1 MSTNQNGLLN
11 GPAQPLIIALTL
23 AVGLLLGR
31 GCNDV
36 SQHSPHKDNR
46 ISHILNQ
53 IEVLYVDSID
63 RESLIDVA
71 VQSIVQE
78 LDPHT
83 NYFSSEEILANT
95 VLMEG
100 NFEGIGVEF
109 IIRDDTLMVV
119 NAIPGGPSES
129 SGIKA
134 GDRIVEVE
142 GESISGPELTNDR
155 VMKLLKGPRG
165 TQVDLGIIRNGNV
178 LGDKDTPL
186 EEVFN
191 VTIERARI
199 PVHSVVASFVLENT
213 VGYLKVIRFSATTAI
228 EFERSMKDLAKQG
241 ATSVIVDLRGNGG
254 GYLRSATDM
263 LDRFLDEGLGI
274 VYTEGKASPRIDY
287 NSTYHGEYSSWPIA
301 VLIDEN
307 SASASEIFAGALQ
320 DNDRGLI
327 VGRRSFGK
335 GLVQEE
341 FTVPNPLS
349 GAGALRLTVARF
361 YTPSGRAIQKPYGE
375 GVNYANDYQDRIAS
389 GELFLEDSIQLADT
403 VAYRTLQGRK
413 VYGGGGITPDVFIPL
428 DSTQSN
434 RALAELVWTG
444 ALRDASFTWVDL
456 HRAENLE
463 NNLSE
468 TSSVWTNS
476 TTGGLSTIKRV
487 AEGQGTVW
495 PDKSSEEGREEIE
508 RIVIGFFAQVVRN
521 VKGENAYH
529 QVRTSGDE
537 FVERALYELLEDE
550 RFGTRE
556 GGVYL
561 LLNDSMITDQTL
573 NMY

>member
-1 MSTNQNGLLN
+1 
-11 GPAQPLIIALTL
+11 
-23 AVGLLLGR
+23 
-31 GCNDV
+31 
-36 SQHSPHKDNR
+36 
-46 ISHILNQ
+46 
-53 IEVLYVDSID
+53 DSID

-83 NYFSSEEILANT
+83 NYFTSEDILANAS
-95 VLMEG
+95 LMEG

-129 SGIKA
+129 AGIKA

-142 GESISGPELTNDR
+142 GESISSPDLTNDR

-165 TQVDLGIIRNGNV
+165 TQVDLGIFRNNSALAGN
-178 LGDKDTPL
+178 GASL
-186 EEVFN
+186 EERLK

-199 PVHSVVASFVLENT
+199 PIQSVVATFVLENS
-213 VGYLKVIRFSATTAI
+213 VGYIKVIRFSATTAI
-228 EFERSMKDLAKQG
+228 EFEQSMRDLAKQG

-254 GYLRSATDM
+254 GYLHSATDM

-274 VYTEGKASPRIDY
+274 VYTEGKASPRINY
-287 NSTYHGEYSSWPIA
+287 NSTYRGEYSSWPIA

-327 VGRRSFGK
+327 LGRRSFGK

-341 FTVPNPLS
+341 FSVPNALS

-389 GELFLEDSIQLADT
+389 GELFLADSIQHADT
-403 VAYRTLQGRK
+403 LAYRTLLGRK
-413 VYGGGGITPDVFIPL
+413 VYGGGGITPDVFIAL
-428 DSTQSN
+428 DSTESN

-456 HRAENLE
+456 HRAENLI

-468 TSSVWTNS
+468 TGSIWTNS
-476 TTGGLSTIKRV
+476 TTGGLSTIKKV
-487 AEGQGTVW
+487 AERQGTVW
-495 PDKSSEEGREEIE
+495 PDKSSEQGREEIE
-508 RIVIGFFAQVVRN
+508 RIMIRFFAQVVRN
-521 VKGENAYH
+521 VKGENAFH
-529 QVRTSGDE
+529 KVRTSGDA
-537 FVERALYELLEDE
+537 FIERALYELLEDD
-550 RFGTRE
+550 RFGSEE
-556 GGVYL
+556 GRVYL
-561 LLNDSMITDQTL
+561 LQNDSTISNQNL

>member
-1 MSTNQNGLLN
+1 MSTTQNGLLN

-31 GCNDV
+31 GCNDTSV
-36 SQHSPHKDNR
+36 NSLQKDNR

-83 NYFSSEEILANT
+83 NYFSREEILANT
-95 VLMEG
+95 SLMEG

-119 NAIPGGPSES
+119 NAIPGGPSENA
-129 SGIKA
+129 GIKS
-134 GDRIVEVE
+134 GDRIVEVG
-142 GESISGPELTNDR
+142 GESISGQDLNNDR

-165 TQVDLGIIRNGNV
+165 TKVDLGLIRNGHAWDETGTT
-178 LGDKDTPL
+178 LGG
-186 EEVFN
+186 VFK
-191 VTIERARI
+191 VTIERERI
-199 PVHSVVASFVLENT
+199 PIHSVVASFLLENK
-213 VGYLKVIRFSATTAI
+213 VGYIKVIRFSATTAL
-228 EFERSMKDLAKQG
+228 EFESSMKDLAQKG
-241 ATSVIVDLRGNGG
+241 ATSVIVDIRGNGG

-263 LDRFLDEGLGI
+263 IDRFLDEGLGI

-287 NSTYHGEYSSWPIA
+287 TSSYNGEYSSWPIA
-301 VLIDEN
+301 VLIDES

-341 FTVPNPLS
+341 FSVPNAIS

-375 GVNYANDYQDRIAS
+375 GVDYDQDYQDRIES
-389 GELFLEDSIQLADT
+389 GELFLEDSIQPTDT
-403 VAYRTLQGRK
+403 VTYRTLLGRK
-413 VYGGGGITPDVFIPL
+413 VYGGGGITPDIFIPL
-428 DSTQSN
+428 DSSQTN
-434 RALAELVWTG
+434 RAMAELVWTG
-444 ALRDASFTWVDL
+444 ALRDAAFTWVDL
-456 HRAENLE
+456 HRADDLE

-468 TSSVWTNS
+468 ASSIWTNKA
-476 TTGGLSTIKRV
+476 TGGLSAIKIA
-487 AEGQGTVW
+487 AEKQGTVW
-495 PDKSSEEGREEIE
+495 PEKSNEEGREEIE
-508 RIVIGFFAQVVRN
+508 RIMIRFFAQVIRN
-521 VKGENAYH
+521 VKGDNAYYK
-529 QVRTSGDE
+529 VRTAGDE
-537 FVERALYELLEDE
+537 FVERALYELLEE
-550 RFGTRE
+550 GRFGTRE
-556 GGVYL
+556 GRVYL
-561 LLNDSMITDQTL
+561 LLNDSVLTDQTL
-573 NMY
+573 NIY

>member
-1 MSTNQNGLLN
+1 MSTTQNGLLN

-31 GCNDV
+31 GCNDTSV
-36 SQHSPHKDNR
+36 NSLHKDNR

-83 NYFSSEEILANT
+83 NYFSRDEILANT
-95 VLMEG
+95 ALMEG

-119 NAIPGGPSES
+119 NAIPGGPSENA
-129 SGIKA
+129 GIKS
-134 GDRIVEVE
+134 GDRIVEVG
-142 GESISGPELTNDR
+142 GESISGQDLNNDR

-165 TQVDLGIIRNGNV
+165 TKVDLGLIRNGHAWDETGTT
-178 LGDKDTPL
+178 LGG
-186 EEVFN
+186 VFK
-191 VTIERARI
+191 VTIERERI
-199 PVHSVVASFVLENT
+199 PIHSVVASFLLENK
-213 VGYLKVIRFSATTAI
+213 VGYIKVIRFSATTAL
-228 EFERSMKDLAKQG
+228 EFESSMKDLAQKG
-241 ATSVIVDLRGNGG
+241 ATSVIVDIRGNGG

-263 LDRFLDEGLGI
+263 IDRFLDEGLGI

-287 NSTYHGEYSSWPIA
+287 TSSYNGEYCSWPIA
-301 VLIDEN
+301 VLIDES

-341 FTVPNPLS
+341 FSVPNAIS

-375 GVNYANDYQDRIAS
+375 GVDYDHDYQDRIES
-389 GELFLEDSIQLADT
+389 GELFLEDSIQPTDT
-403 VAYRTLQGRK
+403 VTYRTLLGRK
-413 VYGGGGITPDVFIPL
+413 VYGGGGITPDIFIPL
-428 DSTQSN
+428 DSSQTN
-434 RALAELVWTG
+434 RAMAELVWTG
-444 ALRDASFTWVDL
+444 ALRDAAFTWVDL
-456 HRAENLE
+456 HRAEGLE

-468 TSSVWTNS
+468 SSSIWTNK
-476 TTGGLSTIKRV
+476 TNGGLSAIKFA
-487 AEGQGTVW
+487 AEKQGTVW
-495 PDKSSEEGREEIE
+495 PDKSNEEGREEIE
-508 RIVIGFFAQVVRN
+508 RIMIRFFAQVIRN
-521 VKGENAYH
+521 VKGDNAYYK
-529 QVRTSGDE
+529 VITAGDE
-537 FVERALYELLEDE
+537 FVERALYELLEE
-550 RFGTRE
+550 GRFGTRE
-556 GGVYL
+556 GRVYL
-561 LLNDSMITDQTL
+561 LLNDSVLTDQTL
-573 NMY
+573 NIY

>member
-1 MSTNQNGLLN
+1 MSTTQNGLLN

-31 GCNDV
+31 GCNDTSV
-36 SQHSPHKDNR
+36 NSLQKDNR

-83 NYFSSEEILANT
+83 NYFSREEILANT
-95 VLMEG
+95 SLMEG

-119 NAIPGGPSES
+119 NAIPGGPSENA
-129 SGIKA
+129 GIKS
-134 GDRIVEVE
+134 GDRIVEVG
-142 GESISGPELTNDR
+142 GESISGQDLNNDR

-165 TQVDLGIIRNGNV
+165 TKVDLGLIRNGHAWDETDTT
-178 LGDKDTPL
+178 LGG
-186 EEVFN
+186 VFK
-191 VTIERARI
+191 VTIERERI
-199 PVHSVVASFVLENT
+199 PIHSVVASFLLENK
-213 VGYLKVIRFSATTAI
+213 VGYIKVIRFSATTAL
-228 EFERSMKDLAKQG
+228 EFESSMKDLAQKG
-241 ATSVIVDLRGNGG
+241 ATSVIVDIRGNGG

-263 LDRFLDEGLGI
+263 IDRFLDEGLGI

-287 NSTYHGEYSSWPIA
+287 TSSYNGEYSSWPIA
-301 VLIDEN
+301 VLIDES

-341 FTVPNPLS
+341 FSVPNAIS

-375 GVNYANDYQDRIAS
+375 GVDYDQDYQDRIES
-389 GELFLEDSIQLADT
+389 GELFLEDSIQPTDT
-403 VAYRTLQGRK
+403 VTYRTLLGRK
-413 VYGGGGITPDVFIPL
+413 VYGGGGITPDIFIPL
-428 DSTQSN
+428 DSSQTN
-434 RALAELVWTG
+434 RAMAELVWTG
-444 ALRDASFTWVDL
+444 ALRDAAFTWVDL
-456 HRAENLE
+456 HRAEGLE

-468 TSSVWTNS
+468 SSSIWTNK
-476 TTGGLSTIKRV
+476 TKGGLSAIKFA
-487 AEGQGTVW
+487 AEKQGTVW
-495 PDKSSEEGREEIE
+495 PDKSNEEGREEIE
-508 RIVIGFFAQVVRN
+508 RIMIRFFAQVIRN
-521 VKGENAYH
+521 VKGDNAYYK
-529 QVRTSGDE
+529 VRTAGDE
-537 FVERALYELLEDE
+537 FVERALYELLEE
-550 RFGTRE
+550 GRFGTRE
-556 GGVYL
+556 GRVYL
-561 LLNDSMITDQTL
+561 LLNDSVLTDQTL
-573 NMY
+573 NIY

>member
-1 MSTNQNGLLN
+1 MSTNQNGFLN

-31 GCNDV
+31 GCNYTSV
-36 SQHSPHKDNR
+36 NSLHKDNR

-83 NYFSSEEILANT
+83 NYFSREEIIANT
-95 VLMEG
+95 SLMEG

-119 NAIPGGPSES
+119 NAIPGGPSENA
-129 SGIKA
+129 GIKS
-134 GDRIVEVE
+134 GDRIVEVG
-142 GESISGPELTNDR
+142 GESISGQDLNNDR

-165 TQVDLGIIRNGNV
+165 TKVDLGLIRNGHAWDETGTNLV
-178 LGDKDTPL
+178 DVIK
-186 EEVFN
+186 
-191 VTIERARI
+191 VTIERERI
-199 PVHSVVASFVLENT
+199 PIHSVVASFVLENK
-213 VGYLKVIRFSATTAI
+213 VGYIKVIRFSATTAI
-228 EFERSMKDLAKQG
+228 EFESSMKDLAQQG
-241 ATSVIVDLRGNGG
+241 ATSVIVDIRGNGG

-263 LDRFLDEGLGI
+263 IDRFLDEGLGI

-287 NSTYHGEYSSWPIA
+287 TSSYNGEYSSWPIA
-301 VLIDEN
+301 VLIDES

-341 FTVPNPLS
+341 FSVPNAIS

-375 GVNYANDYQDRIAS
+375 GVDYNHDYQDRIES
-389 GELFLEDSIQLADT
+389 GELFLEDSIQHRDT
-403 VAYRTLQGRK
+403 VTFRTLLGRK
-413 VYGGGGITPDVFIPL
+413 VYGGGGITPDIFIPL
-428 DSTQSN
+428 DSSQTN
-434 RALAELVWTG
+434 RAMAELVWTG
-444 ALRDASFTWVDL
+444 ALRDAAFTWVDL
-456 HRAENLE
+456 HRADDLE

-468 TSSVWTNS
+468 ASSIWTNKA
-476 TTGGLSTIKRV
+476 TGGLSAIKIA
-487 AEGQGTVW
+487 AEKQGTVW
-495 PDKSSEEGREEIE
+495 PEKSNEEGREEIE
-508 RIVIGFFAQVVRN
+508 RIMIRFFAQVIRN
-521 VKGENAYH
+521 VKGDNAYYK
-529 QVRTSGDE
+529 VRTAGDE
-537 FVERALYELLEDE
+537 FVERALYELLEE
-550 RFGTRE
+550 GRFGTRE
-556 GGVYL
+556 GRVYL
-561 LLNDSMITDQTL
+561 LLNDSVLTDQTL
-573 NMY
+573 NIY

>member
-1 MSTNQNGLLN
+1 
-11 GPAQPLIIALTL
+11 
-23 AVGLLLGR
+23 
-31 GCNDV
+31 
-36 SQHSPHKDNR
+36 
-46 ISHILNQ
+46 
-53 IEVLYVDSID
+53 
-63 RESLIDVA
+63 
-71 VQSIVQE
+71 
-78 LDPHT
+78 
-83 NYFSSEEILANT
+83 
-95 VLMEG
+95 
-100 NFEGIGVEF
+100 
-109 IIRDDTLMVV
+109 
-119 NAIPGGPSES
+119 
-129 SGIKA
+129 
-134 GDRIVEVE
+134 
-142 GESISGPELTNDR
+142 
-155 VMKLLKGPRG
+155 
-165 TQVDLGIIRNGNV
+165 
-178 LGDKDTPL
+178 
-186 EEVFN
+186 

-199 PVHSVVASFVLENT
+199 PVNSVVASFVLEST

-228 EFERSMKDLAKQG
+228 EFEQSMNDLAKQG

-341 FTVPNPLS
+341 FSVPNALS

-403 VAYRTLQGRK
+403 VAYRTLLGRK

-468 TSSVWTNS
+468 TSSIWTNP
-476 TTGGLSTIKRV
+476 TTGGLSTIKKV
-487 AEGQGTVW
+487 AERQGTVW

-508 RIVIGFFAQVVRN
+508 RIMIRFFAQVVRN

-529 QVRTSGDE
+529 KVRTSGDD
-537 FVERALYELLEDE
+537 FVERALYELLEDD

-556 GGVYL
+556 GRVYL

-573 NMY
+573 NLY